1 MMCYFCPLHTRQLM
15 TISNMITVMTG
26 PNLTESGPKPD
37 LGFAFRVQWGLLER
51 TQSGPRPDPVQ
62 TQSKPLADHDWTP
75 SKPGKRTPI
84 SESNP

>member
-37 LGFAFRVQWGLLER
+37 LGFAFRVRLGSARADPER
-51 TQSGPRPDPVQ
+51 TPTGP
-62 TQSKPLADHDWTP
+62 
-75 SKPGKRTPI
+75 
-84 SESNP
+84 